1 MNLRE
6 KKGCKNLA
14 VAVQLKWKL
23 MGQFCSIG
31 RCFFDVVPYEKD
43 TMPGL
48 FRTRCV
54 RCYVLPCISI
64 KL

>member
-1 MNLRE
+1 MNLR
-6 KKGCKNLA
+6 KKKLENLA

-23 MGQFCSIG
+23 MGQFCSIR
-31 RCFFDVVPYEKD
+31 RCFFDVVPYGKD
-43 TMPGL
+43 TTPGL
-48 FRTRCV
+48 FITRFV